1 VTRAAHGAMGGGGLL
16 RRLLFL
22 YWVKTPVADLRAR
35 VKVGVWFTA
44 CAAGGA
50 GVSDC
55 SRCARE
61 SRSGVADHPP
71 GGGAAHVGRRARR
84 NTVQYLG
91 SIPSYRPVVQPPAK
105 TGAIGSLLTQSA
117 GGGMGM
123 RSGAVCHISS
133 ISAGARAQAWAG
145 IGSGLLAA
153 RQALAL
159 CCGPCL
165 LRVPKRSSPDGRP
178 PALPN
183 APIASRSCASFVTCR
198 GYPDPS

>member
-1 VTRAAHGAMGGGGLL
+1 MGGGGLL

-22 YWVKTPVADLRAR
+22 YWVKTPMAGLRAR
-35 VKVGVWFTA
+35 VKVGVWFAA

-61 SRSGVADHPP
+61 SRSGVSDHPP

-91 SIPSYRPVVQPPAK
+91 LHSQPPICGSAPTK

-117 GGGMGM
+117 GGRMGM
-123 RSGAVCHISS
+123 RGGAVCRMRS